1 MHGRAGV
8 LGLSLVGLEFLYLLD
23 MLIYL
28 GPDLVRVDK
37 VAMKFGR
44 LVSCLSFERRG
55 SSSALLRQGPLI
67 VLGVGRE
74 QSESHL
80 GSTVLVSTIVIN

>member
-74 QSESHL
+74 QCESHF